1 MPYFTAHVPLRWVDL
16 DAQGH
21 INNSLFVDYLQDA
34 RAFWLTDGPAEPLL
48 REGAIVTQH
57 QLQYLAPVTH
67 SSEPLTVEVG
77 VVKLGGAKFELDYR
91 LSHAGESVARA
102 RSVMCPYD
110 FDAEG
115 PRRLSQ
121 VERDYLSQFMVEVE
135 PFKPLE
141 SPSLLGR
148 GVDYELATRWSDVD
162 RYGHVNNVRF
172 FDYVQQ
178 ARIVAMMDAS
188 PLMARPGTVEWDS
201 LGSDQ
206 RGRYTW
212 LLARQDVDFLH
223 QMTFRTT
230 PYRVLS
236 APTRIGDSSVVFTA
250 EIIDQLDGDKVLARS
265 RTILVAGDADGK
277 PTKLSDA
284 LRGPLEAIAVD

>member
-1 MPYFTAHVPLRWVDL
+1 MGYFTAEVPLRWVDL

-21 INNSLFVDYLQDA
+21 VNNSLFVDYLQEA
-34 RAFWLTDGPAEPLL
+34 RARWLTDGPAEPLL
-48 REGAIVTQH
+48 REGAIVTKH
-57 QLQYLAPVTH
+57 QVQYLAPVHH
-67 SSEPLTVEVG
+67 SSEPLIVEVG
-77 VVKLGGAKFELDYR
+77 VLKLGGARFDLDYK
-91 LSHAGESVARA
+91 LSHEGTEVARA
-102 RSVMCPYD
+102 RSIMCPYD
-110 FDAEG
+110 FDTEA

-121 VERDYLSQFMVEVE
+121 IERDYLSQFMVEVE

-141 SPSLLGR
+141 SPALEGR
-148 GVDYELATRWSDVD
+148 GVPFDLDARWSDVD

-188 PLMARPGTVEWDS
+188 PLMARPGTAEWDAI
-201 LGSDQ
+201 DEAD

-212 LLARQDVDFLH
+212 LLARQDMDFLA

-236 APTRIGDSSVVFTA
+236 APTRIGDTSMVFTA
-250 EIIDQLDGDKVLARS
+250 EIVDQLDDDAVLARS
-265 RTILVAGDADGK
+265 RTILVAADADGK
-277 PTKLSDA
+277 PIKLPQE
-284 LRGPLEAIAVD
+284 LREPLEAIRV